1 MHKFEKILFSIVLI
15 ALLVSIGFNVHYKRT
30 IDSIH
35 TETYIDTIKYYKP
48 IPKDSTVIRYI
59 TQTLPVK
66 PKPDNKPVDSQ
77 PVDSTSVTVPVA
89 QDSTTTQQPADSATV
104 IIPITQKYYKEEEYE
119 AWVSGYQPSLDSINV
134 FHPHTVTTLPSA
146 KEPWVDI
153 SIGLQMGVGYTGQNG
168 FQPYIGVGFQIGI
181 PLRKI
186 IKTKTTEQ
194 SSVYSFTK

>member
-35 TETYIDTIKYYKP
+35 TETHIDTIKYYKP

-77 PVDSTSVTVPVA
+77 PVDSTSVTVPVPH
-89 QDSTTTQQPADSATV
+89 DSTTTQQPADSATV

-134 FHPHTVTTLPSA
+134 FHPNTVTTLPA
-146 KEPWVDI
+146 KDPWVDI
-153 SIGLQMGVGYTGQNG
+153 SVGLQLGVSFTGKEG
-168 FQPYIGVGFQIGI
+168 IQPYIGVGVNIGI
-181 PLRKI
+181 PLRKFV
-186 IKTKTTEQ
+186 KK
-194 SSVYSFTK
+194 